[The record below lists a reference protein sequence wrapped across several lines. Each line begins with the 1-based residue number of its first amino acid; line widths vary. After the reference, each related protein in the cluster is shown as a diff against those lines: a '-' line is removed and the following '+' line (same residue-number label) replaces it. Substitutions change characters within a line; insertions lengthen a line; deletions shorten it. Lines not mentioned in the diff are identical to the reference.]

1 LSTIGKHK
9 ARCTV
14 DEKSFCVGIAIV
26 IGTYAHRSLLR
37 LNTPLALMKIPVNLR
52 RAPQEVEQSTAPLV
66 WRPTG
71 IQAALRAR

>member
-1 LSTIGKHK
+1 LSTIGKHTVP
-9 ARCTV
+9 CTV
-14 DEKSFCVGIAIV
+14 DEKSFCAGIATV
-26 IGTYAHRSLLR
+26 NGTYAHRSLLR